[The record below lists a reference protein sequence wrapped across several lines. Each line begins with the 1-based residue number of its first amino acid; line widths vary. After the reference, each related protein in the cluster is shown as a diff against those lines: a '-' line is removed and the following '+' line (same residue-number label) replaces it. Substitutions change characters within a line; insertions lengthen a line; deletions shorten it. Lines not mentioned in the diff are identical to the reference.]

1 MVQIGGQCHYVH
13 RLVMAAFLGRPLN
26 RWEDVHHVDGDRQN
40 NHPANLQLLS
50 HGAHTTATKHR
61 HPLVGFCAQCGK
73 PFIKG
78 GRGRTGRVVHCG
90 RSCGGRTAWLK
101 RRARSLG
108 LGRVLRSRAPAL
120 INTGASA
127 PD

>member
-1 MVQIGGQCHYVH
+1 MAVETRKSLRRSRSNRMIGGQLDGYLLKPIG
-13 RLVMAAFLGRPLN
+13 LVLALIGLLILVDATRMALR
-26 RWEDVHHVDGDRQN
+26 RQ
-40 NHPANLQLLS
+40 
-50 HGAHTTATKHR
+50 
-61 HPLVGFCAQCGK
+61 

-101 RRARSLG
+101 RRARGLG
-108 LGRVLRSRAPAL
+108 LGRVFRSRAPAL